1 MRLQA
6 HEPVQTRTLEKRD
19 TTTLMYKNIR
29 DIRSSIIKGT
39 NYEIDKKYDLM
50 GVELVF
56 FAASATLRRVHS
68 SQVNLRN
75 SLNPS

>member
-6 HEPVQTRTLEKRD
+6 DEPVQTRTLEKRD

-39 NYEIDKKYDLM
+39 NYEIGKKYDLM

-56 FAASATLRRVHS
+56 FCSVCNVKKSPFESSESAEFA
-68 SQVNLRN
+68 
-75 SLNPS
+75 

>member
-1 MRLQA
+1 MRLQV

-39 NYEIDKKYDLM
+39 NYEIGKKYDLM

-56 FAASATLRRVHS
+56 LQRLQR
-68 SQVNLRN
+68 
-75 SLNPS
+75 

>member
-6 HEPVQTRTLEKRD
+6 HEPVQSRTLEKRD

-39 NYEIDKKYDLM
+39 NYEIGKKYDLM

-56 FAASATLRRVHS
+56 CSVCNVKKSPFESSESAEFA
-68 SQVNLRN
+68 
-75 SLNPS
+75 